1 MSESRKT
8 RVISTI
14 GADSF
19 IGRSSELEMISRHA
33 AQELSGPLLLLSKP
47 ASGSTELLK
56 QTYDMVFAQRSEAV
70 PFFFEFRPGD
80 RTVRQAAIRF
90 LQTFVVQLTA
100 FRRNDT
106 SLSSVTPDVCELND
120 LSLPSD
126 IGWIGKLIDS
136 CNRVSE
142 LNDESSF
149 VRHALSAPLRASA
162 ENTDV
167 FPMIAGLEHTA
178 GLEGDADIFELIK
191 ETFAAF
197 QRPFLFEGK
206 RRFISNAVKKGATRF
221 GEFAHLEV
229 RNLSLKDSSLLC
241 ETLSGETGVETS
253 AQTRDLIGLQFEGSP
268 VLIASIFQSAKQ
280 NGENLDSFKHVQK
293 AYVRELFEGRLR
305 GYFDS
310 FFDTLSVD
318 TEVQRKVVDLIYGS
332 KEFSKEP
339 APAESWN
346 ENLGLKDREFRN
358 ILQALNSYEFIDLSS
373 NLIGKNNT
381 SVAFGDYLS
390 MRFRLELERVARPVA
405 YGSALTGAL
414 KRAPEV
420 MSEYYRRSS
429 AIGLKELL
437 AVFDCQEI
445 PVSLLFYN
453 VFKELHKGKPDD
465 QMFADIGSETDRLTL
480 PQIVFTVNSVSVYGQ
495 LSKFTEKE
503 RSAVALGFESGDY
516 SEESETVWIA
526 AEIDSKLEAGVD
538 VTEFWCDRLEMIAL
552 MRDYKSYRI
561 WLIAPEGFSP
571 EAVAVLNSRN
581 AIGSSRKQVELLI
594 KQLDVEKLLGSVKPD
609 NAFEMVVPMGEDTE
623 LIAAHAVEEI
633 ARRHSFGVKEINQ
646 IKTALVE
653 ACINATEHSKSP
665 DRKIYQRFEMDG
677 DKIVITI
684 SNRGLRFKGKETKEI
699 TPTDGR
705 RGWGLKLMKTLMDD
719 VRFEQVDDG
728 TRIKM
733 TKQITTKA

>member
-1 MSESRKT
+1 MSKTRKT

-14 GADSF
+14 EADSF
-19 IGRSSELEMISRHA
+19 VGRSSELEMISRHS
-33 AQELSGPLLLLSKP
+33 AQDLHGPLLLLSKP
-47 ASGSTELLK
+47 GSGSTELLR
-56 QTYDMVFAQRSEAV
+56 QSYDLIFSKDGEVV

-90 LQTFVVQLTA
+90 LQSFVVQLTA

-106 SLSSVTPDVCELND
+106 RLSAVTPDVCELNE

-126 IGWIGKLIDS
+126 IGWIAKLVDS
-136 CNRVSE
+136 CSRVSD
-142 LNDESSF
+142 LKDEASF
-149 VRHALSAPLRASA
+149 VQHALSAPLRASS
-162 ENTDV
+162 ENTAV
-167 FPMIAGLEHTA
+167 FPMIAGLEHAA
-178 GLEGDADIFELIK
+178 GLDGDADIFELIK

-197 QRPFLFEGK
+197 DRPFLFEGK

-229 RNLSLKDSSLLC
+229 RNLSLKDSASLC
-241 ETLSGETGVETS
+241 ETLGRETDVRTN

-268 VLIASIFQSAKQ
+268 VLIASIFHSAKQ
-280 NGENLDSFKHVQK
+280 HGENLDSFKHVQK
-293 AYVRELFEGRLR
+293 TYIRELFEGRVR

-310 FFDTLSVD
+310 FFDTVSND
-318 TEVQRKVVDLIYGS
+318 TEVQRKLIDLIYGA
-332 KEFSKEP
+332 KEFSNEP

-346 ENLGLKDREFRN
+346 ENLGLPKVRFRN
-358 ILQALNSYEFIDLSS
+358 LLQSLNSYEFIDVSS
-373 NLIGKNNT
+373 NLIGENVS
-381 SVAFGDYLS
+381 SVAFSDYVS
-390 MRFRLELERVARPVA
+390 MRFRLEIERAARPVA
-405 YGSALTGAL
+405 YGHALTNAL

-420 MSEYYRRSS
+420 MSDYYRRSS

-437 AVFDCQEI
+437 SVFDCQEI
-445 PVSLLFYN
+445 PISLLYYN
-453 VFKELHKGKPDD
+453 VFKDLHKGKPDE
-465 QMFADIGSETDRLTL
+465 QLCADVAEETERIML

-516 SEESETVWIA
+516 SEEAETVWIA
-526 AEIDSKLEAGVD
+526 AEIDSKLEAAAD

-552 MRDYKSYRI
+552 MRDYKSYRL

-571 EAVAVLNSRN
+571 EAIDILNRRN

-594 KQLDVEKLLGSVKPD
+594 RQLDAEKLLGTVKPD

-653 ACINATEHSKSP
+653 ACINATEHSKSS
-665 DRKIYQRFEMDG
+665 DRKIYQRFEIDG
-677 DKIVITI
+677 DKMLITI
-684 SNRGLRFKGKETKEI
+684 SNRGLRFKGQETTEI
-699 TPTDGR
+699 TPTAGR
-705 RGWGLKLMKTLMDD
+705 RGWGLKLMKSLMDE

-728 TRIKM
+728 TRILM
-733 TKQITTKA
+733 TKQIAAKV